1 MTDAKRIDE
10 IKEKAYQ
17 LGFDYEVEYRGCGQ
31 CVIGAL
37 QEALGLKDDSVFKAA
52 SGFAGGIGLAGDSA
66 CGAYA
71 GAVMI
76 LSTYK
81 GREKDNF
88 GDPEKVRFQS
98 FRMAKRLHDLVLEE
112 FGSVNCH
119 AIHNH
124 LYGRPFYLWDPDQM
138 TKFDEAG
145 GHTTGCPKVVG
156 KVAELAV
163 QVLDEEGLI

>member
-1 MTDAKRIDE
+1 MDKSQIE
-10 IKEKAYQ
+10 KIKEKAYQ
-17 LGFDYEVEYRGCGQ
+17 LGFENEAKYRGCGQ
-31 CVIGAL
+31 CAVGAL
-37 QEALGLKDDSVFKAA
+37 QDALNIDDPNVFKAA

-76 LSTYK
+76 FGHYL

-88 GDPEKVRFQS
+88 GDPERVRFDS
-98 FRMAKRLHDLVLEE
+98 FAMAKRLHDLVLEE
-112 FGSVNCH
+112 LGSVNCH
-119 AIHNH
+119 NIHNRV
-124 LYGRPFYLWDPDQM
+124 YGRPYYLWDPDQM

-156 KVAELAV
+156 TVSRLAI
-163 QVLDEEGLI
+163 QVLEEYKFI